1 MIFEFNDAQIL
12 FGMFQGFKKA
22 TPYGGARKLR
32 LTLPPVRRV
41 EWIQMC
47 HTNFDTLKSVEYFFS
62 DLDNK
67 QHRIS
72 YISDLIACC

>member
-32 LTLPPVRRV
+32 LTLPPVCR
-41 EWIQMC
+41 E
-47 HTNFDTLKSVEYFFS
+47 HANDTLSCHYYQPS
-62 DLDNK
+62 D
-67 QHRIS
+67 
-72 YISDLIACC
+72 